1 VTDPCPDC
9 AHRDAAPSP
18 RHAPDCP
25 RYAPPARGPG
35 STDEGR
41 AQARRLWEDARVAAR
56 IRREIESAKRR
67 AAGGT
72 P

>member
-1 VTDPCPDC
+1 MTDPCPDC
-9 AHRDAAPSP
+9 PHRDATPSP

-25 RYAPPARGPG
+25 HYRPPARGPG
-35 STDEGR
+35 SSAEHR
-41 AQARRLWEDARVAAR
+41 AQVMAR
-56 IRREIESAKRR
+56 IRREIDQAKRR

>member
-1 VTDPCPDC
+1 MTDPCPDC
-9 AHRDAAPSP
+9 PHRDAAPSP
-18 RHAPDCP
+18 RHALDCP
-25 RYAPPARGPG
+25 RWQPPPRGPG

-41 AQARRLWEDARVAAR
+41 AEARRLWEDARVAAR
-56 IRREIESAKRR
+56 IRREIDQAKRR

>member
-9 AHRDAAPSP
+9 PHRDATPSP
-18 RHAPDCP
+18 PHAPDSP
-25 RYAPPARGPG
+25 RRQPPPRGPG
-35 STDEGR
+35 STEAHR
-41 AQARRLWEDARVAAR
+41 AQVMAR
-56 IRREIESAKRR
+56 IRREIDQAKRR

>member
-1 VTDPCPDC
+1 MTDPCPDC
-9 AHRDAAPSP
+9 PHRDAAPSP

-25 RYAPPARGPG
+25 RWQPPPRGPG

-41 AQARRLWEDARVAAR
+41 AEARRLWEDARVAAR
-56 IRREIESAKRR
+56 IRREIDQATRR